1 VPLDS
6 AASAQTQCHIVG
18 ASLPTMFA
26 LADYGRNAC
35 IIHNES
41 GILFVGL
48 GTSVTSSSYT
58 YRLVGNTTLEIPRYI
73 GSLCG
78 IRASGQGTVQVTSLY

>member
-1 VPLDS
+1 MPLDS
-6 AASAQTQCHIVG
+6 AASAQTQCHTVNDL
-18 ASLPTMFA
+18 SPTLFA

-41 GILFVGL
+41 GVLFVGL
-48 GTSVTSSSYT
+48 GTSVSSSSYT
-58 YRLVGNTTLEIPRYI
+58 YKLVGNTTLEIPNFI

-78 IRASGQGTVQVTSLY
+78 IRATGQGQVHVTCLY